1 MQQVTFW
8 LDWEFWQV
16 VVAAAAAVL
25 GFFGGTVFTHTLDQR
40 RDREKERAAARSL
53 AVALHAEISAIR
65 AKAGQLFGL
74 IGQGSGM
81 PAGAIEAGRAL
92 GIPKAT
98 VFEAN
103 AGQLGLLPADVCRTV
118 IDFYGIRTA
127 AEAVLDAAEP
137 VNRQVLLGWLLQAAN
152 SAPQSLM
159 ALDLFLKRPQQDYG
173 VIAAEQTADLPV
185 RGIRSAGSP
194 G

>member
-1 MQQVTFW
+1 
-8 LDWEFWQV
+8 
-16 VVAAAAAVL
+16 
-25 GFFGGTVFTHTLDQR
+25 
-40 RDREKERAAARSL
+40 
-53 AVALHAEISAIR
+53 
-65 AKAGQLFGL
+65 
-74 IGQGSGM
+74 
-81 PAGAIEAGRAL
+81 
-92 GIPKAT
+92 

-103 AGQLGLLPADVCRTV
+103 ADRLGLLPPDVCRAV

-173 VIAAEQTADLPV
+173 MIATEGTADLPV
-185 RGIRSAGSP
+185 RNVQPIRG
-194 G
+194 

>member
-1 MQQVTFW
+1 
-8 LDWEFWQV
+8 
-16 VVAAAAAVL
+16 
-25 GFFGGTVFTHTLDQR
+25 
-40 RDREKERAAARSL
+40 
-53 AVALHAEISAIR
+53 
-65 AKAGQLFGL
+65 
-74 IGQGSGM
+74 M

-103 AGQLGLLPADVCRTV
+103 AGELGLLPLDACRAV

-137 VNRQVLLGWLLQAAN
+137 VNRRVLLGWLSQAAN

-159 ALDLFLKRPQQDYG
+159 ALDLFLKRPQQNYG
-173 VIAAEQTADLPV
+173 MISGGTDSRFA
-185 RGIRSAGSP
+185 SP
-194 G
+194 QRAVHPRCAMIPEGEIWRRRWRR